1 MIHKLQKK
9 FIAIAMLS
17 VTLVLLVM
25 GIGINAAGYAAA
37 NSELDAMLEMIADNE
52 GTVPQF
58 QPGDGGKQ
66 KGPGA
71 FGQNRFTA
79 ETPYSTRYFVLRYS
93 ADGTLDNADLRHIA
107 AVSENDVQ
115 PYLSLALQQG
125 EGTGSTGSYKFRV
138 LQTGQ
143 DHYMAVFLDTGEKRA
158 TLKTYAWVTVLVI
171 AASEGLIFVL
181 VLLLSRRAI
190 GPVIESMEK
199 QKQFITD
206 AGHELKTPLTVIGT
220 SLKVLEMDTGKNKW
234 IDKIEAQTEK
244 LARLVGQLVALSR
257 LDEEKPPLHFAQFD
271 LTVAAEEVA
280 SSFADQAEAC
290 GHALKTE
297 IGQGLS
303 LCGDEAAVRQLI
315 SILLDNAVKYADAG
329 GEICLTVKSAKKGVQ
344 ITLENPCAN
353 AEKIETDKL
362 FDRFYRADPSRSG
375 KTPGFGIGLS
385 IARSIAEAHKGTM
398 RADCP
403 APGKIRFTAQ
413 LKNSK

>member
-107 AVSENDVQ
+107 AVSEDDVQ

-257 LDEEKPPLHFAQFD
+257 LDEEKPPLHFVWFE
-271 LTVAAEEVA
+271 LTAAAEEVA
-280 SSFADQAEAC
+280 ASFADHAEAC

-297 IGQGLS
+297 IGQELS

-398 RADCP
+398 RADCST
-403 APGKIRFTAQ
+403 PGKIRFTAQ

>member
-107 AVSENDVQ
+107 AVSEDDVQ

-143 DHYMAVFLDTGEKRA
+143 DHYMAVFLDTSEKRA

-190 GPVIESMEK
+190 DPVIESMEK

-257 LDEEKPPLHFAQFD
+257 LDEEKSPLHFVQFD
-271 LTVAAEEVA
+271 LTATAEGVAA
-280 SSFADQAEAC
+280 SFADHAEAC

-385 IARSIAEAHKGTM
+385 IARSIAEVHKGTM

-403 APGKIRFTAQ
+403 TPGKIRFTAQ

>member
-9 FIAIAMLS
+9 FIAISMLS

-271 LTVAAEEVA
+271 LTAAAEEVA
-280 SSFADQAEAC
+280 SSFADHAEAC

-297 IGQGLS
+297 IGQELS

-398 RADCP
+398 CADCP
-403 APGKIRFTAQ
+403 TPGKIRFTAQ